1 MLVLVLELALLTLL
15 PLAVSGEEET
25 KELHAHG
32 VYSSSHL
39 LALKLTAEMQY
50 WMWRQAPAPE
60 VSAQPQRSHA
70 RCFPLV
76 HGTWPVS
83 AHPSGQDTRPND
95 SLWSCS
101 QRLLTAETGSGF
113 G

>member
-1 MLVLVLELALLTLL
+1 MPLLT
-15 PLAVSGEEET
+15 LAVSGEEET

-60 VSAQPQRSHA
+60 VS
-70 RCFPLV
+70 
-76 HGTWPVS
+76 G
-83 AHPSGQDTRPND
+83 RPAADD
-95 SLWSCS
+95 SLSGF
-101 QRLLTAETGSGF
+101 QHLITPGSGF

>member
-1 MLVLVLELALLTLL
+1 MLPLT
-15 PLAVSGEEET
+15 LAVSGEEET

-60 VSAQPQRSHA
+60 VSGQHQRSHA
-70 RCFPLV
+70 
-76 HGTWPVS
+76 
-83 AHPSGQDTRPND
+83 ARPAADD
-95 SLWSCS
+95 SLSGF
-101 QRLLTAETGSGF
+101 QHLITPGSGF

>member
-1 MLVLVLELALLTLL
+1 MA
-15 PLAVSGEEET
+15 GEEET

-60 VSAQPQRSHA
+60 VSGQPHSA
-70 RCFPLV
+70 ATLD
-76 HGTWPVS
+76 VS
-83 AHPSGQDTRPND
+83 LYA
-95 SLWSCS
+95 
-101 QRLLTAETGSGF
+101 
-113 G
+113 

>member
-1 MLVLVLELALLTLL
+1 MPLL

-60 VSAQPQRSHA
+60 VSGQPQRSHA
-70 RCFPLV
+70 AGP
-76 HGTWPVS
+76 TPDVS
-83 AHPSGQDTRPND
+83 LCRV
-95 SLWSCS
+95 
-101 QRLLTAETGSGF
+101 
-113 G
+113 